1 MNNLAFKLS
10 FLHFASNETG
20 GWLKEEHKLFVVI
33 LEQYP
38 HDVNNR
44 RMLYIDRLKRE
55 FPHKTR
61 TEIVGVLWWTK

>member
-1 MNNLAFKLS
+1 M
-10 FLHFASNETG
+10 
-20 GWLKEEHKLFVVI
+20 I

-61 TEIVGVLWWTK
+61 NEIVGVLEWAIVRYKHLKTITVRSTYIFVFLFTGRT